1 MPVYRAQEASA
12 PPGLVLGRLPTKR
25 LPKDVPFLVDNVW
38 EWVRARAYP
47 AYPSRRYAVFAAAS
61 VAAARLWATNA
72 AHVYEVI
79 LPAGQRVA
87 QHRLQEAIARHADL
101 EKVQR
106 MVSSVL
112 QRSGWADRPLADR
125 LPQAC
130 LFAPGLDAAEVEAI
144 LSAWPEIGALRD
156 ELLERLTFWREVNLI
171 PAAEARPELGE
182 VFFEP
187 GESGYGLEPTA

>member
-1 MPVYRAQEASA
+1 MPVYRAQETSV
-12 PPGLVLGRLPTKR
+12 PPGQVHARMPTKR
-25 LPKDVPFLVDNVW
+25 LPKDVPFLIDNVW
-38 EWVRARAYP
+38 EWVRAHTFP
-47 AYPSRRYAVFAAAS
+47 AYPSRRFAVFAAAS
-61 VAAARLWATNA
+61 VASARQWATNA

-79 LPAGQRVA
+79 LPAGQRIA

-106 MVSSVL
+106 MVSPVL

-125 LPQAC
+125 LSQAC

-144 LSAWPEIGALRD
+144 FRAWPEIGALRD
-156 ELLERLTFWREVNLI
+156 KLLERLTFWREVDFI
-171 PAAEARPELGE
+171 PAAEARPDLGE

-187 GESGYGLEPTA
+187 GESGYRLEPMA